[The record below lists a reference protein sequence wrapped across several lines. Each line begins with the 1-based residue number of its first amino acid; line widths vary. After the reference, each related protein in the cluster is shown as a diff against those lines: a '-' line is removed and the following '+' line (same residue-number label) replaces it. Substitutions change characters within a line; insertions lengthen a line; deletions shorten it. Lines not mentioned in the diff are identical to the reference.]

1 MESQQ
6 HNWMAPAVS
15 ANFNRCEHAPRNFLI
30 ARCTHRFAFSPK
42 WFAEPQ
48 RLCTE
53 RPRGKS
59 HALGA
64 LLGGLSSIPSGSSKR
79 ASSDLCCI
87 VVLCRTRIAVVVFQD
102 GIPRRA
108 HCRLTRRTIGRL
120 RWVTCVKSSNAYT
133 SHLFRILRSGLWSY
147 EAI

>member
-1 MESQQ
+1 
-6 HNWMAPAVS
+6 MAFAVS
-15 ANFNRCEHAPRNFLI
+15 ADFNRCERAPRNFLI
-30 ARCTHRFAFSPK
+30 ALCTHRSAFSPEL
-42 WFAEPQ
+42 FAEPQ

-53 RPRGKS
+53 RPRRKS
-59 HALGA
+59 NALGA
-64 LLGGLSSIPSGSSKR
+64 LLGGLPSIPSGSSKR

-87 VVLCRTRIAVVVFQD
+87 VVLCQIRIAVVVFQD

-108 HCRLTRRTIGRL
+108 HCRPTRRTTERL
-120 RWVTCVKSSNAYT
+120 RWVICVKSSNAYT